1 MSEQEQN
8 VIKFKEA
15 LGNYPTGVTVVTMM
29 TDDGVPLGLT
39 VNSFAS
45 VSINP
50 LLILWSIDKRVSTY
64 EHFVN
69 SKKFAVHILASNQ
82 SELCYL
88 FAARDVDRFS
98 NCDWEKSQHNLP
110 IIKDVA
116 ATLQCETFQTVE
128 AGDHPPFPP
137 PPPAIDGENPAPLL
151 YHKRHTGEIPNQF
164 YKEK

>member
-1 MSEQEQN
+1 MSEQERN
-8 VIKFKEA
+8 IEKFKEA

-29 TDDGVPLGLT
+29 TDDGIPLGLT

-45 VSINP
+45 VSIDP

-64 EHFVN
+64 EQFVN

-98 NCDWEKSQHNLP
+98 NCEWETSQHQLP
-110 IIKDVA
+110 ILKNVA
-116 ATLQCETFQTVE
+116 AILQCETFKTIE
-128 AGDHPPFPP
+128 AGDHMILIGRVLE
-137 PPPAIDGENPAPLL
+137 IDGENLAPLL
-151 YHKRHTGEIPNQF
+151 YHKRHTGEIPNLF